1 MLDVRSALAWQ
12 INQAFDEASIFAP
25 YSKGFEA
32 NENYTLNSDRQSRIK
47 NFYSSPI
54 IMAEMQTAQAS
65 TQDAQPGQPAQAGQT
80 TQPTVEIFD
89 ADEPSIEDDM

>member
-1 MLDVRSALAWQ
+1 MLDVRSNLAWQ

-47 NFYSSPI
+47 TFYSSPI
-54 IMAEMQTAQAS
+54 ITELQTAAKS
-65 TQDAQPGQPAQAGQT
+65 NRANRTTCTAGQA
-80 TQPTVEIFD
+80 TQPD
-89 ADEPSIEDDM
+89 S